1 MSISKPIQ
9 ENIFFGLALSC
20 LGVSNKI
27 TKFALV
33 YSFDV
38 VMADLNR
45 LKVVLAEEKRTSVWL
60 AEQLGVNRTT
70 VSKWCTNTNQPD
82 LNTLAKI
89 AELLRVD
96 ISHLLNKTLIKD

>member
-1 MSISKPIQ
+1 MFIKPAQ
-9 ENIFFGLALSC
+9 GHKCLGLALFC
-20 LGVSNKI
+20 FEVSHKI

-38 VMADLNR
+38 IMADLNR

>member
-1 MSISKPIQ
+1 M
-9 ENIFFGLALSC
+9 
-20 LGVSNKI
+20 
-27 TKFALV
+27 V
-33 YSFDV
+33 YSLYV
-38 VMADLNR
+38 IMADLNR
-45 LKVVLAEEKRTSVWL
+45 LKVVLSEEKRTSVWL

-96 ISHLLNKTLIKD
+96 ISYLLNKRML

>member
-1 MSISKPIQ
+1 MIIP
-9 ENIFFGLALSC
+9 NIF
-20 LGVSNKI
+20 
-27 TKFALV
+27 TKFALN

-38 VMADLNR
+38 IMADLNR

-89 AELLRVD
+89 AELVTIQR
-96 ISHLLNKTLIKD
+96 NEKQ

>member
-1 MSISKPIQ
+1 M
-9 ENIFFGLALSC
+9 
-20 LGVSNKI
+20 
-27 TKFALV
+27 V
-33 YSFDV
+33 YSLYV
-38 VMADLNR
+38 IMADLNH

-70 VSKWCTNTNQPD
+70 VSKWCTNTNQPY

-96 ISHLLNKTLIKD
+96 ISYLLNKRML